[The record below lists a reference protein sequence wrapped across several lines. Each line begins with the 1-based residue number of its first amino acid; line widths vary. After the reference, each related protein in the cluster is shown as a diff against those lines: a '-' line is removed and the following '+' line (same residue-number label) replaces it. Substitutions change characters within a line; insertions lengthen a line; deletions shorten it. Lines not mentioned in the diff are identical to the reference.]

1 LYGDFFNNAALFFL
15 VERACGHCLVLVDSG
30 EHNCSSGRF
39 ICMALARC
47 HTTEKNAL
55 CPRQGSSVL
64 RPSLLQ
70 WFSTHSKGEVMKT
83 QHRKAALNWIY
94 CLMAALVLSLTA
106 HDPASAQD
114 KIRVGVGVDPSYTTW
129 WVAQDKGFFAKY
141 GITAELTQFP
151 SGAEIADGV
160 MAGELD
166 FGASGTATWMPRFV
180 RSDNLRLVATQAT
193 STDNFKMA
201 ALTSLKTLADVKGK
215 KLGTVQGST
224 TDYLWALVAK
234 KLNVPESELGIT
246 PVPPPELPAALDR
259 GDIQAFFV
267 WEPWP
272 TKAVQISGKDKVH
285 ILASSG
291 DVGYFQSFSIVGNK
305 NFIQSKPDV
314 TVRMLAA
321 MRDAS
326 AFMKTNRAEAVKIT
340 AARNKVPL
348 DIAEYIM
355 GLYNFDIAFGDTIV
369 SGAKVEEAWMR
380 GKERLKGQPIN
391 WEKVV
396 DRSYFDKSAS
406 VKK

>member
-1 LYGDFFNNAALFFL
+1 
-15 VERACGHCLVLVDSG
+15 
-30 EHNCSSGRF
+30 
-39 ICMALARC
+39 
-47 HTTEKNAL
+47 
-55 CPRQGSSVL
+55 
-64 RPSLLQ
+64 
-70 WFSTHSKGEVMKT
+70 MKT
-83 QHRKAALNWIY
+83 PRWKLVSVWMRSATIAVSLGLAASG
-94 CLMAALVLSLTA
+94 A
-106 HDPASAQD
+106 ASAQD

-129 WVAQDKGFFAKY
+129 WVAQDKGFFTNY
-141 GITAELTQFP
+141 GIAAELTQFP

-201 ALTSLKTLADVKGK
+201 ALTSLKSLSDLKGK

-272 TKAVQISGKDKVH
+272 SKAVQISGKDKVH

-305 NFIQSKPDV
+305 NFIQSHPDV

-321 MRDAS
+321 LRDAS
-326 AFMKTNRAEAVKIT
+326 NFMKTNRAEAVKVT
-340 AARNKVPL
+340 AARNKVSP
-348 DIAEYIM
+348 DMAEYIM
-355 GLYNFDIAFGDTIV
+355 GLYNFEVAFGDTIV

-380 GKERLKGQPIN
+380 GKERLKGNPIN
-391 WEKVV
+391 WDAVV
-396 DRSYFDKSAS
+396 DRTYFDKSLS